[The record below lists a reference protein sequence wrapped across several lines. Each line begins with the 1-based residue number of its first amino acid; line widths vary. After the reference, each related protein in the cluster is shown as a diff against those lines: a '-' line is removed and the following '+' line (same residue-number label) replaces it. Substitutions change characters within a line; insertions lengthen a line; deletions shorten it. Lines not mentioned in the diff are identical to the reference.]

1 MEQIVFGNLC
11 MQILSEE
18 IVRVERA
25 GKGGF
30 CDKDTFFI
38 RN

>member
-1 MEQIVFGNLC
+1 MENIIFGNLRV
-11 MQILSEE
+11 QLLSED
-18 IVRVERA
+18 IVRIERA
-25 GKGGF
+25 GKDGF

>member
-1 MEQIVFGNLC
+1 

-18 IVRVERA
+18 IVRIERA

-30 CDKDTFFI
+30 FDKDTFFI

>member
-1 MEQIVFGNLC
+1 MEQIIFSNLY

>member
-1 MEQIVFGNLC
+1 MEQIIFGNLR

-18 IVRVERA
+18 IVRIKRA